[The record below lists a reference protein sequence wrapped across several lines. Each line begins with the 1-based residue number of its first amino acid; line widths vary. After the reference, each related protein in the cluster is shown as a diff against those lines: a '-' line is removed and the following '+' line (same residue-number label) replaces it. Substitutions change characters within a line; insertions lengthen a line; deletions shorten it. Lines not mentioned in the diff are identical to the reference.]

1 MRTYIVKIWL
11 KRFISMVEVQDRD
24 AAKDLVRARMAALR
38 IYLKQCLLKNGRQYT
53 HFTIPAPML
62 WQTRI

>member
-1 MRTYIVKIWL
+1 MRPYIVKIWL

-38 IYLKQCLLKNGRQYT
+38 IYLKQCLLKNGHQCT
-53 HFTIPAPML
+53 LFMIPAAML

>member
-24 AAKDLVRARMAALR
+24 AAKDLVCARMAAQR
-38 IYLKQCLLKNGRQYT
+38 IYLKQSLLKFGHQCT
-53 HFTIPAPML
+53 LFMIPAAML

>member
-24 AAKDLVRARMAALR
+24 AAKALVRARMAAQR
-38 IYLKQCLLKNGRQYT
+38 IYLKQSLLKFGHQCT
-53 HFTIPAPML
+53 QFTIPAPML